1 MVVTG
6 AEWKSP
12 VDPGDRGFC
21 QTEVRGTCVFAVDA
35 QARDVLAI
43 LCPSAV
49 GTK

>member
-21 QTEVRGTCVFAVDA
+21 QTEVRGTCVFAVVERQPHETD
-35 QARDVLAI
+35 DY
-43 LCPSAV
+43 
-49 GTK
+49 